1 MTPFCPNFS
10 NKQVK
15 KEFETLEDMVG
26 ENQAYYLW
34 DKYEGDYAKASSE
47 AFGAIAQTSI
57 FQT

>member
-34 DKYEGDYAKASSE
+34 DIYEGDYAKASSE
-47 AFGAIAQTSI
+47 AFAQLRK
-57 FQT
+57 QV